1 MIGVFPK
8 LFQSRLRERRAKIYS
23 NQEILI
29 TEEIPQNCCK
39 LSFNFKVMK
48 MKIEMLFHSV
58 YLVLHTLARCSP
70 IVCIAGCQNMNQLWY
85 IENSLSLEMGSICA
99 LNSKRLLCFSLMEK
113 KLSRQFTIT
122 GLIKHT
128 ETFHLFQFFVY

>member
-58 YLVLHTLARCSP
+58 YLVLHTLARFSP
-70 IVCIAGCQNMNQLWY
+70 IVWFAGCQNMNQLWY
-85 IENSLSLEMGSICA
+85 IENLEMGSICA